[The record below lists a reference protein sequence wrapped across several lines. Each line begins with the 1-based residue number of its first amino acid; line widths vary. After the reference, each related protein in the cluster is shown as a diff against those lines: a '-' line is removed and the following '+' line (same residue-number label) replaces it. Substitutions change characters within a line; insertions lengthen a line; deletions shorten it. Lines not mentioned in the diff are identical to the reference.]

1 MTGSN
6 DEKLIDELA
15 NLLNET
21 AEAHHKAFAATEG
34 EDPDWPIWYADYLL
48 EKMRQMLKARFTK
61 SELIYLLVSA
71 EKRMELLLLVLTG
84 LDSTQNTLLADIY
97 RSKYLVKDYV
107 TQFYHNILVIRDHYR
122 FGMRTTTRL
131 SAPSIQYWSSISF

>member
-1 MTGSN
+1 MNSLN
-6 DEKLIDELA
+6 DNKKLIDELA

-48 EKMRQMLKARFTK
+48 DKMRQMLNAKFTK

-71 EKRMELLLLVLTG
+71 EKKNGVVAPGAYWPR
-84 LDSTQNTLLADIY
+84 
-97 RSKYLVKDYV
+97 
-107 TQFYHNILVIRDHYR
+107 FYANFI
-122 FGMRTTTRL
+122 
-131 SAPSIQYWSSISF
+131 ISRYM

>member
-1 MTGSN
+1 MNGSSGN
-6 DEKLIDELA
+6 ERLIDELA

-48 EKMRQMLKARFTK
+48 GKMRQMLKAKFTK

-71 EKRMELLLLVLTG
+71 DKRNGIIAPGAYWPRFYAKSLV
-84 LDSTQNTLLADIY
+84 N
-97 RSKYLVKDYV
+97 RYL
-107 TQFYHNILVIRDHYR
+107 
-122 FGMRTTTRL
+122 
-131 SAPSIQYWSSISF
+131 